1 MQIWAWMKHCA
12 RFYRMVIS
20 QESDGFSDSPI
31 LTSSLGY
38 NTSPITAR
46 VWIVH
51 FAQDVLLRVGG
62 YNHTH
67 VHSRIICSWMW
78 NQPQTAGV
86 YTRSQCEC
94 SCLES
99 AVITAIRVAP
109 TSSKVRAAITSPRS
123 STLSALFSSNLLLTE
138 WLADKWRFLFF
149 AWGLHRVGQR
159 RRRTL
164 QRNVGK
170 LLLAFFFPPAV
181 ASCTIYTWVSH
192 SFHSRKGEK
201 TEFTQKEECVGEE
214 GYEGAKRCDEMFRMS
229 GQKVKAEK
237 KKVTMSLQ
245 QSVFSR
251 ATILFYWW
259 GTGFI
264 YLTQSSMNHSPKR
277 IRFCSH
283 WVSCPECGRI
293 HGHVRTSSKF
303 NW

>member
-31 LTSSLGY
+31 LASSLGY

-46 VWIVH
+46 VWMVH

-170 LLLAFFFPPAV
+170 LLLAFFFSHQPLQAV
-181 ASCTIYTWVSH
+181 QFTPGCPIAFTRERVGKLNLHKKRSVWGRRDLKGQRDAMKCLECLD
-192 SFHSRKGEK
+192 RK
-201 TEFTQKEECVGEE
+201 
-214 GYEGAKRCDEMFRMS
+214 
-229 GQKVKAEK
+229 
-237 KKVTMSLQ
+237 
-245 QSVFSR
+245 
-251 ATILFYWW
+251 
-259 GTGFI
+259 
-264 YLTQSSMNHSPKR
+264 
-277 IRFCSH
+277 
-283 WVSCPECGRI
+283 
-293 HGHVRTSSKF
+293 
-303 NW
+303 

>member
-1 MQIWAWMKHCA
+1 MKHCA

-20 QESDGFSDSPI
+20 QQSDGFSDSPI

-38 NTSPITAR
+38 NTSPITTR

-86 YTRSQCEC
+86 YTRPQCEC
-94 SCLES
+94 SCLEA

-109 TSSKVRAAITSPRS
+109 TSSQVRAAITSPRS
-123 STLSALFSSNLLLTE
+123 SPLTALFSSNLLLTE

-149 AWGLHRVGQR
+149 ASGLHRVGQR

-170 LLLAFFFPPAV
+170 LLLAFFFPP
-181 ASCTIYTWVSH
+181 C
-192 SFHSRKGEK
+192 
-201 TEFTQKEECVGEE
+201 
-214 GYEGAKRCDEMFRMS
+214 RCKLYNLHL
-229 GQKVKAEK
+229 GV
-237 KKVTMSLQ
+237 
-245 QSVFSR
+245 
-251 ATILFYWW
+251 
-259 GTGFI
+259 
-264 YLTQSSMNHSPKR
+264 P
-277 IRFCSH
+277 
-283 WVSCPECGRI
+283 
-293 HGHVRTSSKF
+293 
-303 NW
+303 